1 MKKRILF
8 LCLLAGS
15 ATISKAAP
23 VPCPDLPALLT
34 ERLLHLHA
42 AYPEWRLEDGTY
54 CLQRSGDAGYWT
66 YADPATDDTLFS
78 PSFAWRGEL
87 SSGLAQALR
96 GLAQAQNERR
106 SERRHPGAWLLG
118 AATGI
123 TLATLFW
130 LDGRAHTHQ
139 SREVRP

>member
-1 MKKRILF
+1 
-8 LCLLAGS
+8 
-15 ATISKAAP
+15 
-23 VPCPDLPALLT
+23 VPCPALPALLT

-78 PSFAWRGEL
+78 PSFTWRGEL

-96 GLAQAQNERR
+96 GLARAQSERR
-106 SERRHPGAWLLG
+106 SARRHPGAWLLG
-118 AATGI
+118 ATTLTA
-123 TLATLFW
+123 LATLFW
-130 LDGRAHTHQ
+130 LDGWAHTHQ